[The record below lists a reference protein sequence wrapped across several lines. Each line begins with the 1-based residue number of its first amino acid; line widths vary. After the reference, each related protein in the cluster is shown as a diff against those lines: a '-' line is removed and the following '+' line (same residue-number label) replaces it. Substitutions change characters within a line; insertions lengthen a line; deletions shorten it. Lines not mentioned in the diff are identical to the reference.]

1 MTSSSKHQFENYSK
15 QLLKLKNISK
25 SEQSTQTDLP
35 IEEVTVV
42 KTESAK
48 VKGSPAKPILEN
60 RLRPVEIS
68 LDQSELRTTQKSDQS
83 EEDESDQSDTE
94 VSKILNSTENE
105 NKPDENPSE
114 HFNVEFD
121 QRPCSANYLY
131 AESIL
136 SDVPNCSTEYWRTF
150 MDQSS
155 LRGSV
160 FPASIAGSELDLRL
174 VFKSLLPLSTG
185 NHQLIRIIFET
196 VFKGGVS

>member
-1 MTSSSKHQFENYSK
+1 MTSSSKDQFENYPK

-25 SEQSTQTDLP
+25 SDQSTQTDP
-35 IEEVTVV
+35 EEVTVAR
-42 KTESAK
+42 TELSK

-121 QRPCSANYLY
+121 QRPCSANY
-131 AESIL
+131 S
-136 SDVPNCSTEYWRTF
+136 
-150 MDQSS
+150 
-155 LRGSV
+155 
-160 FPASIAGSELDLRL
+160 
-174 VFKSLLPLSTG
+174 
-185 NHQLIRIIFET
+185 
-196 VFKGGVS
+196 

>member
-1 MTSSSKHQFENYSK
+1 MTSSSKDQFENYPK

-25 SEQSTQTDLP
+25 SEQSTQTDP
-35 IEEVTVV
+35 EEMTVV
-42 KTESAK
+42 KTESSK

-68 LDQSELRTTQKSDQS
+68 LDQSQSCTTEKSDQS

-131 AESIL
+131 AESVL

-160 FPASIAGSELDLRL
+160 FPASIAGSELDLR
-174 VFKSLLPLSTG
+174 
-185 NHQLIRIIFET
+185 
-196 VFKGGVS
+196 

>member
-1 MTSSSKHQFENYSK
+1 M
-15 QLLKLKNISK
+15 KNISK
-25 SEQSTQTDLP
+25 SERSTQTDS
-35 IEEVTVV
+35 EEVTVA
-42 KTESAK
+42 KTESSK

-160 FPASIAGSELDLRL
+160 FPASIAGSELDLRQVL
-174 VFKSLLPLSTG
+174 KLLLLICRDYRP
-185 NHQLIRIIFET
+185 IRIN
-196 VFKGGVS
+196 FKPVLKGEVS

>member
-1 MTSSSKHQFENYSK
+1 MTSSSRNQFENYPK
-15 QLLKLKNISK
+15 QLLKLRNISK
-25 SEQSTQTDLP
+25 SEKSTQTDS
-35 IEEVTVV
+35 EEVN
-42 KTESAK
+42 KTESSK

-68 LDQSELRTTQKSDQS
+68 LDQSELHTTQKSDQS

-94 VSKILNSTENE
+94 ISKILNSTENE
-105 NKPDENPSE
+105 SKPDEHASE

-131 AESIL
+131 AESVL

-160 FPASIAGSELDLRL
+160 FPASIAGSELDLR
-174 VFKSLLPLSTG
+174 
-185 NHQLIRIIFET
+185 
-196 VFKGGVS
+196 

>member
-1 MTSSSKHQFENYSK
+1 MTSSSKDQFENYPK

-25 SEQSTQTDLP
+25 SEKSTQTDS
-35 IEEVTVV
+35 EEVP
-42 KTESAK
+42 SK

-131 AESIL
+131 AESVL

-160 FPASIAGSELDLRL
+160 FPASIAGSELDLR
-174 VFKSLLPLSTG
+174 
-185 NHQLIRIIFET
+185 
-196 VFKGGVS
+196 

>member
-1 MTSSSKHQFENYSK
+1 MPSSSTHRFENYSK
-15 QLLKLKNISK
+15 QLLKMKNISK
-25 SEQSTQTDLP
+25 SEKSTQTDS
-35 IEEVTVV
+35 EEVNVA
-42 KTESAK
+42 KTESSK

-160 FPASIAGSELDLRL
+160 FPASIAGSELDLRQ
-174 VFKSLLPLSTG
+174 VFKMLLLICRDHRP
-185 NHQLIRIIFET
+185 IRINFKT
-196 VFKGGVS
+196 VSKGEVS